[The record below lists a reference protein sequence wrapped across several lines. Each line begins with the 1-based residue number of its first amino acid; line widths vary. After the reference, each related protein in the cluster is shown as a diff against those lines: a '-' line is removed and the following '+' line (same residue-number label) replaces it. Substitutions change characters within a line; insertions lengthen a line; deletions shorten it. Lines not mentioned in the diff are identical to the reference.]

1 MECLAPE
8 IIEEEPSWELEKK
21 SYDGFLQHSVEMLG
35 YDGDVSHFSFVYRS
49 EGKLLGHLV
58 GKSFYGGLHI
68 KHLFLDRT
76 IRGKG
81 LGTALMKKAFERG
94 KELGC
99 RFAYV
104 ETLSFQALGFYQK
117 LGFTL
122 DYTRKGYN
130 HGVSM
135 HYLHREL

>member
-1 MECLAPE
+1 M
-8 IIEEEPSWELEKK
+8 
-21 SYDGFLQHSVEMLG
+21 
-35 YDGDVSHFSFVYRS
+35 
-49 EGKLLGHLV
+49 

-76 IRGKG
+76 LRGKG

-94 KELGC
+94 YELGC

-122 DYTRKGYN
+122 DYTREGYN
-130 HGVSM
+130 RGVSM
-135 HYLHREL
+135 HYLHKDL